1 MIDDRVGG
9 AGPPRGERGYIND
22 TATDRP
28 VTDVLKDIAA
38 NVQEM
43 VQAEI
48 RLARAEIREETKKT
62 IRAGKLLGA
71 GAALGVLAGEF
82 VFAGVALVLALFIPI
97 WAATFAVG
105 VFLAIVSALMISRGR
120 AQLAVPKPR
129 KTIENVKENVEWL
142 KKQPR

>member
-1 MIDDRVGG
+1 GSWIGVGWWHVADALPRNYWAKAYSGVWLDRDPWQGETTMIDDRVGG

-97 WAATFAVG
+97 WAATF
-105 VFLAIVSALMISRGR
+105 
-120 AQLAVPKPR
+120 
-129 KTIENVKENVEWL
+129 
-142 KKQPR
+142 